1 MGHVIWE
8 HSGPPGSGKTR
19 TALTARGRF
28 AIIDRDNQAW
38 IYRKAIGRAT
48 FQPNWAVMRRPFGQ
62 LAEGDPAIWVTADPS
77 ESSRAQVAGFVE
89 AVGLGPGDT
98 LIDDPWSNLWAA
110 CVEAGDIKFGRKGMK
125 IDWSALKA
133 PVKALLALYRNLPC
147 DVCLITRQ
155 KEEWKDGA
163 PTGIVKSAGE
173 GTQTPYEVPFG
184 FRFEVDGAGR
194 NVAVVTRQKGGLF
207 TVGESFTLPVMSQ
220 IFEERGV
227 YELASHEPA
236 TPDATG
242 RADAIAEALLE
253 PENPADILLRELEAG
268 LRAAKAAGKLAEFRA
283 DMGNKK
289 KVGMLDKERQGR
301 VMALAVEL
309 AK

>member
-19 TALTARGRF
+19 TALTARGRI

-48 FQPNWAVMRRPFGQ
+48 FQPNWALMVKDHGP
-62 LAEGDPAIWVTADPS
+62 LAAGDPAIWVTADPT
-77 ESSRAQVAGFVE
+77 ESGRTNVKSFVE
-89 AVGLGPGDT
+89 AAGLGPGDT
-98 LIDDPWSNLWAA
+98 LVDDPWSNLWAA

-133 PVKALLALYRNLPC
+133 PVKSLLSLYRNLPC

-163 PTGIVKSAGE
+163 PTGVVKSAGE
-173 GTQTPYEVPFG
+173 GSQTPYEVPFG
-184 FRFEVDGAGR
+184 FRFEVDEQGR
-194 NVAVVTRQKGGLF
+194 NTAVVTRQKGGLF
-207 TVGESFTLPVMSQ
+207 TVGERFVLPDMGK
-220 IFEERGV
+220 IMAERGV
-227 YELASHEPA
+227 YELAASEPP
-236 TPDATG
+236 TPDTTD
-242 RADAIAEALLE
+242 RADAIAEALME
-253 PENPADILLRELEAG
+253 PENPVERQFTDFVARMREAARAG
-268 LRAAKAAGKLAEFRA
+268 TLTAFREDKVNRATVGGFPKDKVAEIKRLAE
-283 DMGNKK
+283 
-289 KVGMLDKERQGR
+289 
-301 VMALAVEL
+301 EL